1 MLGNSSK
8 VTVGSVDVP
17 LIAHNET
24 SVLDHCYYKTR
35 KRCFSAS
42 DFFHNINQNKE
53 KTDFC
58 KRIAEVMVQFFK
70 GEVQHSRFLNDW
82 CCCLKF

>member
-1 MLGNSSK
+1 VLGNSSK

-58 KRIAEVMVQFFK
+58 KRIAEGYGTVFQRR
-70 GEVQHSRFLNDW
+70 GAA
-82 CCCLKF
+82 LKISQ